1 MTSINTMKPST
12 TDPATSC
19 HPKAPSNSLN
29 INCSPLFRADSCP
42 TPNSQTLKHRTS
54 PPIRL
59 RFNPPSRPRTITILQ
74 TTTTPAHLWTR
85 LRSMKTRTPPRRE
98 TLPRSE
104 IRKDTPKNVHYTSP
118 RRGPGLGSLRRMEG
132 ACPDRVQGSQR
143 DGDVVGLVVDGF
155 EASEG

>member
-1 MTSINTMKPST
+1 MS
-12 TDPATSC
+12 
-19 HPKAPSNSLN
+19 PKSSFQFLEHKLQ
-29 INCSPLFRADSCP
+29 PLFRADSCP

-59 RFNPPSRPRTITILQ
+59 RFNPPSRPRTITIPQ
-74 TTTTPAHLWTR
+74 TTTTPDHLWTR
-85 LRSMKTRTPPRRE
+85 LRSMTTHTSPRRE

-104 IRKDTPKNVHYTSP
+104 ILCVTPENVHDTSP
-118 RRGPGLGSLRRMEG
+118 RRGPGLGSLRGMEG